1 MKGVGGYNG
10 WRWIFILEGLLT
22 VVMSVAAYF
31 WVYNY
36 PATAEFLS
44 EEERQFIH
52 FRLKNDNDSTR
63 EEKFTWSAVMDAFKD
78 PKVWLY
84 GLGFHTMALP
94 LYTLSLF
101 MVSWVFYMR
110 SSSRSD
116 RYSPQSSN
124 NSDTLPLKP
133 SFSPFHPTPWHSSY
147 RSSLLYSLNASTCAH
162 HSSWAPPDSPL
173 SATFSSSPKTD
184 PESPTWAPSSPQQV
198 SIPPWPSS
206 SPGRPTTSQDKQN
219 VPSPTPC
226 RSPSEILVPSWEHN
240 CIVQSHH
247 RDTSWAMDLRLDI
260 LWLIS

>member
-101 MVSWVFYMR
+101 MVSRVCLHAQW
-110 SSSRSD
+110 
-116 RYSPQSSN
+116 
-124 NSDTLPLKP
+124 
-133 SFSPFHPTPWHSSY
+133 
-147 RSSLLYSLNASTCAH
+147 
-162 HSSWAPPDSPL
+162 
-173 SATFSSSPKTD
+173 
-184 PESPTWAPSSPQQV
+184 
-198 SIPPWPSS
+198 
-206 SPGRPTTSQDKQN
+206 
-219 VPSPTPC
+219 
-226 RSPSEILVPSWEHN
+226 
-240 CIVQSHH
+240 
-247 RDTSWAMDLRLDI
+247 LRH
-260 LWLIS
+260 